1 MQKKEYRR
9 NVFYMLSLVFTLLFL
24 NLGCQRED
32 LNSPLA
38 STYNI
43 KTVSKSDAF
52 NYLNSQLVTARN
64 SNESYITQ
72 MGDSI
77 IYDPLINSDELI
89 ATLTVSTI
97 HDKAYSRVLLLEI
110 NDSLQSVVFSM
121 YSSNDFSS
129 ENFSGSALVID
140 LQGNVMG
147 GFKVENG
154 LYVSQYVFPENF
166 DLYQTASRSTGGDD
180 YLWDD
185 GSLDEIVITTQS
197 SNIRIMYV
205 YYPHLIN
212 TDTNPESTAEEPT
225 WTSGGGSSGQSTNVC
240 PLGYVKDDNNNCVQQ
255 CPVGQELNSQGQCV
269 AKCDDGFV
277 RDIQGNC
284 VKKPCE
290 GDPVST
296 PEIASSGASGKRG
309 GTFGCTRVDSRKSCE
324 GRAGEKKHD
333 GLDVKVEP
341 NSYLFS
347 MYTGTVTNIRNSFD
361 PGEYKKDSYGNFIT
375 ITSTINGTT
384 YSIKYNHL
392 NNVNVEVGQTVTVG
406 EILGLTGNTGNAA
419 ARGVVPH
426 IHIQI
431 YNSNFSQ
438 SLNPE
443 DFLNT
448 KFDENQNPIKNDCN

>member
-1 MQKKEYRR
+1 M
-9 NVFYMLSLVFTLLFL
+9 
-24 NLGCQRED
+24 
-32 LNSPLA
+32 
-38 STYNI
+38 
-43 KTVSKSDAF
+43 
-52 NYLNSQLVTARN
+52 
-64 SNESYITQ
+64 
-72 MGDSI
+72 
-77 IYDPLINSDELI
+77 
-89 ATLTVSTI
+89 
-97 HDKAYSRVLLLEI
+97 
-110 NDSLQSVVFSM
+110 
-121 YSSNDFSS
+121 
-129 ENFSGSALVID
+129 
-140 LQGNVMG
+140 
-147 GFKVENG
+147 
-154 LYVSQYVFPENF
+154 
-166 DLYQTASRSTGGDD
+166 
-180 YLWDD
+180 
-185 GSLDEIVITTQS
+185 
-197 SNIRIMYV
+197 
-205 YYPHLIN
+205 
-212 TDTNPESTAEEPT
+212 
-225 WTSGGGSSGQSTNVC
+225 
-240 PLGYVKDDNNNCVQQ
+240 
-255 CPVGQELNSQGQCV
+255 
-269 AKCDDGFV
+269 
-277 RDIQGNC
+277 
-284 VKKPCE
+284 KKPCE

-347 MYTGTVTNIRNSFD
+347 MYTGTVTNIRNSFE

-426 IHIQI
+426 IQI